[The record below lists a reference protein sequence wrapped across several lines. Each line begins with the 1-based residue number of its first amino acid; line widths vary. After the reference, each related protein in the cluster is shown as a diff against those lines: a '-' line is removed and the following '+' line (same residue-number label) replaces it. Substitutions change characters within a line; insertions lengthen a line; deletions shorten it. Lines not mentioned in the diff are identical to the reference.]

1 MHDLYVDIAK
11 RLNDLGVRIEE
22 CEVAAAAKES
32 KADHSALMLTDRV
45 LSLALQKKNERTVET
60 LRKFSRI
67 PVHKR
72 LEDFDF
78 SFQPTIDE
86 KQIRRLATLGFVH
99 TRENILLIGPPGCG
113 KSHLAISFAELCI
126 DQGMRAYYITMSDLA
141 MKLAEAKKAG
151 KLKRVMASLM
161 RPSLLVIDELG
172 YDHLDLE
179 ASELIFKLVAARYEQ
194 KSIVVTSN
202 FPISRWSEVFG
213 SDALTQV
220 IADRLIHH
228 AEIINIKGKSY
239 RLKDRL

>member
-1 MHDLYVDIAK
+1 
-11 RLNDLGVRIEE
+11 
-22 CEVAAAAKES
+22 
-32 KADHSALMLTDRV
+32 
-45 LSLALQKKNERTVET
+45 
-60 LRKFSRI
+60 
-67 PVHKR
+67 
-72 LEDFDF
+72 
-78 SFQPTIDE
+78 
-86 KQIRRLATLGFVH
+86 
-99 TRENILLIGPPGCG
+99 
-113 KSHLAISFAELCI
+113 
-126 DQGMRAYYITMSDLA
+126 MRAYYITMSDLA
-141 MKLAEAKKAG
+141 IKLAEAKKAG

-239 RLKDRL
+239 RLKDHL

>member
-1 MHDLYVDIAK
+1 MHDLYSNIAG

-22 CEVAAAAKES
+22 SEIATAAKES
-32 KADHSALMLTDRV
+32 EADHLALMLTERV
-45 LSLALQKKNERTVET
+45 LSLALEKKKARTVEA

-78 SFQPTIDE
+78 SFQPSIDE
-86 KQIRRLATLGFVH
+86 KQIRRLSTLGFVH
-99 TRENILLIGPPGCG
+99 ARENVLFIGPPGCG
-113 KSHLAISFAELCI
+113 KSHLAISLAELCI
-126 DQGMRAYYITMSDLA
+126 DHGIRAYYITMSDLA
-141 MKLAEAKKAG
+141 LKLVEAKKAG
-151 KLKRVMASLM
+151 RLKRVMASLL

-179 ASELIFKLVAARYEQ
+179 VSELIFKLVASRYEQ

-213 SDALTQV
+213 SEALTQV

-239 RLKDRL
+239 RLKDHL

>member
-22 CEVAAAAKES
+22 CEVAAAATEI
-32 KADHSALMLTDRV
+32 KADHSALTLTDRI

-86 KQIRRLATLGFVH
+86 KQIKRLATLGFVH
-99 TRENILLIGPPGCG
+99 AQENVLLIGPPGCG
-113 KSHLAISFAELCI
+113 KSHIAISLAEICI
-126 DQGMRAYYITMSDLA
+126 DQGLRAYYITMSDLA
-141 MKLAEAKKAG
+141 MKLVEAKKEG

-239 RLKDRL
+239 RLKNHL